1 MIGSAVNLAFVAAL
15 SALEL
20 TDWGEG
26 EAEAADAPTSTS
38 APESLHQGIPKHNK
52 FSVAMLYAVFFPIF
66 ISLRTTFAIAQN
78 DPQPLP
84 GWGSYSWKY
93 APICLI
99 SMLSST
105 LVVGGLAYALPISLG
120 VQLEF
125 YFGET
130 VSFILEFT
138 VCVLF
143 TAEVMK
149 FFYKRDQERG
159 APEQEEPENVIRNDG
174 GDENGGVGGN
184 CFAET
189 VKLLNFYVIC
199 IVGLG
204 CGFSCHALSSFL
216 MLPPHVRSV
225 PLTFDSSLTHK
236 RQDPLAV
243 LPFYRASSTTD
254 MARLLVACGLHPVA
268 QELAMS
274 RTSYKADKYGIHAF
288 AQNSHKNSPYLY
300 T

>member
-1 MIGSAVNLAFVAAL
+1 MIGSAANLAFVAAL

-38 APESLHQGIPKHNK
+38 APESLHQGMPKHNK
-52 FSVAMLYAVFFPIF
+52 FWITMIYAVFFPICV
-66 ISLRTTFAIAQN
+66 SLKTTFAIAQN
-78 DPQPLP
+78 DPQPFP
-84 GWGSYSWKY
+84 GQGFLSWKY

-105 LVVGGLAYALPISLG
+105 LVVGGLAYALPTSLG

-149 FFYKRDQERG
+149 FFYNRDQERG
-159 APEQEEPENVIRNDG
+159 AHEQEETENVIRNDG
-174 GDENGGVGGN
+174 GDEN
-184 CFAET
+184 
-189 VKLLNFYVIC
+189 
-199 IVGLG
+199 LG
-204 CGFSCHALSSFL
+204 KKERR
-216 MLPPHVRSV
+216 P
-225 PLTFDSSLTHK
+225 
-236 RQDPLAV
+236 
-243 LPFYRASSTTD
+243 
-254 MARLLVACGLHPVA
+254 
-268 QELAMS
+268 
-274 RTSYKADKYGIHAF
+274 
-288 AQNSHKNSPYLY
+288 
-300 T
+300 